1 MPGEGACGTVKVG
14 KVKFVG
20 RLPVVNAR
28 GAEIVPSFRTCLMRY
43 VVLGSMPATMKLVL
57 CPGTMGSGAVLCQ
70 DRLGPCWLNWTY
82 IELPAEGGALYRAT
96 RGLDVGLITALVPTT
111 RDSAV

>member
-1 MPGEGACGTVKVG
+1 
-14 KVKFVG
+14 
-20 RLPVVNAR
+20 
-28 GAEIVPSFRTCLMRY
+28 MRY

-57 CPGTMGSGAVLCQ
+57 SPGTMGSGAVVVQ
-70 DRLGPCWLNWTY
+70 DGVEPSGLNSTY

-96 RGLDVGLITALVPTT
+96 RGLDVGLITAPVPTT